1 MGKNKARI
9 ALVLALLSGF
19 GSKNGAYA
27 WPPCHTHCDS
37 HHCDRYHCN
46 CLDCTLARLSSKS
59 FRAFLESKSKH
70 RYLLLVPA
78 LGVPTCNVLYKMY
91 KEKAE
96 HMDLV
101 TADAGYLKVKFERLL
116 LNHQDMFGNYSSLVN
131 VFASSVEQNV
141 REIENLSD
149 NSNLVKLSDFA
160 FGRDDLVKGT
170 YCREC
175 SGQELKFDMKTATVQ
190 SFDFLRNIILN
201 ASNNFYIFRLNLMNF
216 LTRNLFSKYRIFD
229 DSSHMD
235 PFTFNCEINLAAI
248 QTNFSV
254 NFFVENTDL
263 RAKYKVKVFMDYS
276 RYFNNFN
283 NKLRVEVECI

>member
-37 HHCDRYHCN
+37 HHCDCYHCN

-78 LGVPTCNVLYKMY
+78 LGIPTCNVLYKMY

-101 TADAGYLKVKFERLL
+101 TADAGYLKVEFERLL
-116 LNHQDMFGNYSSLVN
+116 LSRQNMVGDYSSLVN
-131 VFASSVEQNV
+131 TFASFVEQDV
-141 REIENLSD
+141 RRIENLSHND
-149 NSNLVKLSDFA
+149 DLVKLSDFA

-170 YCREC
+170 YCRERL
-175 SGQELKFDMKTATVQ
+175 GQELKFDMKTATVRN
-190 SFDFLRNIILN
+190 FDFLRNIIQG
-201 ASNNFYIFRLNLMNF
+201 ASNGFCFFRLNLMNF
-216 LTRNLFSKYRIFD
+216 LTLNLFPKYKIFD

-235 PFTFNCEINLAAI
+235 PFTFDCEINLAAT

-276 RYFNNFN
+276 RYLNNFN